1 MPAPAVGI
9 KKVSEQNIN
18 PSVELP
24 GRVSAYRVAEVRP
37 QVSGILLKRLFV
49 EGSEVKEGQVLY
61 QIDPALYKATVE
73 SSKAQLV
80 RAEAV
85 ENSARQKAARYR
97 TLVQTK
103 AVSTQDQVEVEASWK
118 QAEADVAANRA
129 ALESAII
136 NLNYTK
142 ITAPISGRI
151 GKSLASEG
159 ALVTAQ
165 QGAAL
170 ATIQQLD
177 PLYIDVSQSANVLLD
192 LKHKLGKDGKGEDK
206 EETQVK
212 ILLPDNSLYQET
224 GKLEFSDVTVD
235 QGTGS
240 VTLRAIVPN
249 PDRIL
254 LPGMF
259 IRARLISAEPQAV
272 LLVPQL
278 SVMRT
283 STGMST
289 VMIVNNANKV
299 ETRLVETGQ
308 NVGQD
313 VVIEKGL
320 ASGDSVIVSG
330 LQKIRPGAD
339 VQPTDAQEKPAQPS
353 AKVE

>member
-1 MPAPAVGI
+1 M
-9 KKVSEQNIN
+9 
-18 PSVELP
+18 
-24 GRVSAYRVAEVRP
+24 
-37 QVSGILLKRLFV
+37 
-49 EGSEVKEGQVLY
+49 
-61 QIDPALYKATVE
+61 
-73 SSKAQLV
+73 
-80 RAEAV
+80 
-85 ENSARQKAARYR
+85 
-97 TLVQTK
+97 
-103 AVSTQDQVEVEASWK
+103 
-118 QAEADVAANRA
+118 
-129 ALESAII
+129 
-136 NLNYTK
+136 
-142 ITAPISGRI
+142 
-151 GKSLASEG
+151 
-159 ALVTAQ
+159 TAQ

>member
-1 MPAPAVGI
+1 M
-9 KKVSEQNIN
+9 
-18 PSVELP
+18 
-24 GRVSAYRVAEVRP
+24 
-37 QVSGILLKRLFV
+37 
-49 EGSEVKEGQVLY
+49 
-61 QIDPALYKATVE
+61 
-73 SSKAQLV
+73 
-80 RAEAV
+80 
-85 ENSARQKAARYR
+85 
-97 TLVQTK
+97 
-103 AVSTQDQVEVEASWK
+103 
-118 QAEADVAANRA
+118 
-129 ALESAII
+129 
-136 NLNYTK
+136 
-142 ITAPISGRI
+142 
-151 GKSLASEG
+151 
-159 ALVTAQ
+159 
-165 QGAAL
+165 
-170 ATIQQLD
+170 
-177 PLYIDVSQSANVLLD
+177 
-192 LKHKLGKDGKGEDK
+192 
-206 EETQVK
+206 
-212 ILLPDNSLYQET
+212 
-224 GKLEFSDVTVD
+224 TVD

-240 VTLRAIVPN
+240 VTLRAIVSN

-313 VVIEKGL
+313 VGIEKGL